1 MTRGHS
7 FNYTSFGFS
16 DNDYKI
22 LVLYQ
27 VTNRSALGVALG
39 VVGLLVLGM
48 IMYACVTWCQ
58 NDKKGYS
65 IPPGQRNKSETDESD
80 ALFSV
85 TSSMYYNK

>member
-1 MTRGHS
+1 MYLTR
-7 FNYTSFGFS
+7 SFGFS
-16 DNDYKI
+16 DNDHKI

-48 IMYACVTWCQ
+48 ITYACVTWCQ

-65 IPPGQRNKSETDESD
+65 IPPVQRNKSETDESD
-80 ALFSV
+80 AFFSV

>member
-1 MTRGHS
+1 MTRGH
-7 FNYTSFGFS
+7 YLTTSFGFS
-16 DNDYKI
+16 DNDHKI

-58 NDKKGYS
+58 NDKNGYS
-65 IPPGQRNKSETDESD
+65 IPPGQLNKSETDESD